1 MNKKLF
7 IGVASAIIAVGAWS
21 NVLRADVIAYDNFD
35 YADGSLVGNGGWAN
49 HSGNAGDLQV
59 LNNQV
64 VVQHGAPS
72 EDANL
77 SFSSGAGDIFFG
89 IDFSVTSTEAIS
101 GGDFEY
107 FAHFKDD
114 GFNFSARLDIVAA
127 TSGGDFTVGI
137 ASDDSTADATWAT
150 DLTFGTFYRAVV
162 RFDQPN
168 NQAQLWVDATNESD
182 VSILGDDKADPGDT
196 VTQFALRQSDSSQ
209 NETVTVDNLV
219 IGQTFQDVVTPFTP
233 VPEPSGLL
241 VLGLFGFAGLAR
253 RRRS

>member
-1 MNKKLF
+1 M
-7 IGVASAIIAVGAWS
+7 
-21 NVLRADVIAYDNFD
+21 
-35 YADGSLVGNGGWAN
+35 
-49 HSGNAGDLQV
+49 
-59 LNNQV
+59 
-64 VVQHGAPS
+64 
-72 EDANL
+72 
-77 SFSSGAGDIFFG
+77 
-89 IDFSVTSTEAIS
+89 
-101 GGDFEY
+101 
-107 FAHFKDD
+107 
-114 GFNFSARLDIVAA
+114 
-127 TSGGDFTVGI
+127 
-137 ASDDSTADATWAT
+137 
-150 DLTFGTFYRAVV
+150 